1 MDLKYQ
7 VFVSSTHNDLIEER
21 QAVIEELLRLDCI
34 PAAMEFFQ
42 PIDKSLNIIKRVLD
56 NCDYVVLIVAGR
68 YGSLIK
74 RKTNRIS
81 FTEEEY
87 RYAKKNKIPVIV
99 LLLDEKI
106 LDKLHKSKKPADQ
119 EKVEK
124 TVVGQRRLSR
134 FRKELKNNQQVSFY
148 KTKKDI
154 RNHVAGAVKSAI
166 TEKPRLGWVRG
177 ERSAGW
183 SSIFSASEKNYRSQT
198 QHKDIK
204 SLFRNGKGMSTK
216 LKLAFP
222 LTRLLIGKSKREVKR
237 LLQQPGK
244 TTIKAISSEI
254 YKRNSDTKKIE
265 FNQEWISRELVYA
278 MCYVSENNLHLQ
290 SSREFGK
297 DSSFSN
303 LTWWKSPW
311 DDIILYISQICSD
324 EGFINITNR
333 LLRDV
338 NNHNNEKIRFECLEL
353 IVRMIMSR
361 PSVQIDLLNR
371 VSRAFSS
378 ISSRMNNTE

>member
-1 MDLKYQ
+1 MNLKYQ

-21 QAVIEELLRLDCI
+21 QAVIEELLGLDCI

-42 PIDKSLNIIKRVLD
+42 PIDKSLDIIKRVLD

-74 RKTNRIS
+74 RRTNRIS

-106 LDKLHKSKKPADQ
+106 LDKLRKSKKPADL
-119 EKVEK
+119 EKIEK

-134 FRKELKNNQQVSFY
+134 FRKELKDNQQVSFY

-154 RNHVAGAVKSAI
+154 RKYVASAVKAAI
-166 TEKPRLGWVRG
+166 NEKPRPGWIRV
-177 ERSAGW
+177 ERSSGW

-198 QHKDIK
+198 QYKDIK
-204 SLFRNGKGMSTK
+204 SLFHNGKGVSAK
-216 LKLAFP
+216 LRLAFP
-222 LTRLLIGKSKREVKR
+222 LTRLLIGKSKREAKR

-244 TTIKAISSEI
+244 TIIKKAISSEI
-254 YKRNSDTKKIE
+254 YKRNSDTKTIE
-265 FNQEWISRELVYA
+265 FNQEWISLVYA
-278 MCYVSENNLHLQ
+278 MCYVSENHLHLQ
-290 SSREFGK
+290 SSRGFGENP
-297 DSSFSN
+297 SLSN

-311 DDIILYISQICSD
+311 DDVILYISQICSD
-324 EGFINITNR
+324 EGFINMTNR

-338 NNHNNEKIRFECLEL
+338 NKHNNEKIRFECLEL
-353 IVRMIMSR
+353 IVRAIMSR
-361 PSVQIDLLNR
+361 SSVQIDLLNR

-378 ISSRMNNTE
+378 ISSRINNTE